1 MQIVK
6 PNQTEIK
13 IKKQFNMD
21 ADVGNKWIKLWNI
34 LGEVLFDLKYS
45 VHFEDKWI

>member
-1 MQIVK
+1 MLRKFLQLRKYCKTFRLLWISLQRKHMQIVK

-21 ADVGNKWIKLWNI
+21 ADVGNK
-34 LGEVLFDLKYS
+34 
-45 VHFEDKWI
+45 